1 MFHCEVIDNNKEKIT
16 IEKAQKFIES
26 QKCGASLYF
35 LGTVRDHN
43 NDKTVTGITYDA
55 HDAMVKK
62 SFKEIYDDAI
72 NKLKL
77 EHPAAFVEHA
87 KGYVPLGG
95 ISVIIAVAC
104 KHRAQVYEF
113 SRFIIEEIKKKTPIW
128 KKEHYQGEETTWLE
142 GKPIY
147 IKKA

>member
-1 MFHCEVIDNNKEKIT
+1 MFHCEVIDNSKEKIT
-16 IEKAQKFIES
+16 IEKAQQFIES

-62 SFKEIYDDAI
+62 SLKEIYEDAI

-77 EHPAAFVEHA
+77 EHAVAFIEHA
-87 KGYVPLGG
+87 KGYVPLSG

-128 KKEHYQGEETTWLE
+128 KKEHYQGEEPTWLE
-142 GKPIY
+142 GKPID
-147 IKKA
+147 IKKD

>member
-1 MFHCEVIDNNKEKIT
+1 MYKRQVIDNSKEKIA

-62 SFKEIYDDAI
+62 SFKEIYEYAI
-72 NKLKL
+72 KNLKL

-87 KGYVPLGG
+87 KGYEPLGG

-142 GKPIY
+142 GKPID

>member
-1 MFHCEVIDNNKEKIT
+1 MFHCEVIDNSKEKIT
-16 IEKAQKFIES
+16 IDKAQKFIES

-43 NDKTVTGITYDA
+43 NDKAVTGITYDA

-62 SFKEIYDDAI
+62 SFKEIYEDAI

-87 KGYVPLGG
+87 
-95 ISVIIAVAC
+95 
-104 KHRAQVYEF
+104 
-113 SRFIIEEIKKKTPIW
+113 
-128 KKEHYQGEETTWLE
+128 
-142 GKPIY
+142 
-147 IKKA
+147 

>member
-1 MFHCEVIDNNKEKIT
+1 MFHCEVIDNSKEKIT

-62 SFKEIYDDAI
+62 SFKEIYEDAI

-128 KKEHYQGEETTWLE
+128 KKEHYQGEERRKTNS
-142 GKPIY
+142 K
-147 IKKA
+147 

>member
-1 MFHCEVIDNNKEKIT
+1 VDVSKGQISLD
-16 IEKAQKFIES
+16 KAQKFIES
-26 QKCGASLYF
+26 QKCGASLF
-35 LGTVRDHN
+35 FTGTVRDHN

-62 SFKEIYDDAI
+62 SFSEIYNDAI
-72 NKLKL
+72 SKLKL

-95 ISVIIAVAC
+95 TSVIIAVAC

-113 SRFIIEEIKKKTPIW
+113 SRFIIEEIKKRTPIW
-128 KKEHYQGEETTWLE
+128 KKEHYEGENSKWLE
-142 GKPIY
+142 GKQIQ
-147 IKKA
+147 K

>member
-1 MFHCEVIDNNKEKIT
+1 MLANILITEDEAIVRKDIERCLTSLGYNVVATADSGKEA

-62 SFKEIYDDAI
+62 SFKDIPFGV
-72 NKLKL
+72 KLYSENQFMNL
-77 EHPAAFVEHA
+77 
-87 KGYVPLGG
+87 
-95 ISVIIAVAC
+95 II
-104 KHRAQVYEF
+104 
-113 SRFIIEEIKKKTPIW
+113 
-128 KKEHYQGEETTWLE
+128 
-142 GKPIY
+142 
-147 IKKA
+147 

>member
-1 MFHCEVIDNNKEKIT
+1 
-16 IEKAQKFIES
+16 
-26 QKCGASLYF
+26 
-35 LGTVRDHN
+35 VRDHN

-62 SFKEIYDDAI
+62 SFKEIYEDAI

-142 GKPIY
+142 GKPID

>member
-1 MFHCEVIDNNKEKIT
+1 MPLIPLSKIDHSDYSFRELDNLKS
-16 IEKAQKFIES
+16 F
-26 QKCGASLYF
+26 
-35 LGTVRDHN
+35 
-43 NDKTVTGITYDA
+43 
-55 HDAMVKK
+55 KK
-62 SFKEIYDDAI
+62 SFKEIYEDAI

-128 KKEHYQGEETTWLE
+128 KKEHYQGEETSWLE
-142 GKPIY
+142 GKPIQN
-147 IKKA
+147 K